1 MFKNL
6 NKIFSDNNKWI
17 LAVVVLILLF
27 LLYSYSQTKGGIVD
41 RMSDGYGA
49 GGAAGNNYVPQTP
62 PVNTNNV
69 AVNKPS
75 SSSNFSESSSNNN
88 YNLQPVANPS
98 ELLPKDKN
106 SEWAS
111 LNPVGSGDGIQTP
124 DLLQS
129 GYHIGIDTI
138 GQTLKNPSYDLRSD
152 PIIEK
157 KFVSPWN
164 MSTIEPDLARVPL
177 EVGYGCR

>member
-1 MFKNL
+1 MFKEF
-6 NKIFSDNNKWI
+6 NKIFSGNNKWV
-17 LAVVVLILLF
+17 LAVVVVVLMYLLF
-27 LLYSYSQTKGGIVD
+27 SYSDSKNITFD
-41 RMSDGYGA
+41 RMTDGSTSSMMSSSTSL
-49 GGAAGNNYVPQTP
+49 PQTNSTVNNQP
-62 PVNTNNV
+62 P
-69 AVNKPS
+69 PS
-75 SSSNFSESSSNNN
+75 TKDNYSNLPSNNN
-88 YNLQPVANPS
+88 HTLQPVANPAD
-98 ELLPKDKN
+98 LLPRDKN

-111 LNPVGSGDGIQTP
+111 LNPVGIGGDGIQTP

-157 KFVSPWN
+157 KNISPWN

-177 EVGYGCR
+177 EVGYGSR

>member
-1 MFKNL
+1 MFKKFNG
-6 NKIFSDNNKWI
+6 IFSKLSGNKWV
-17 LAVVVLILLF
+17 LLVVAVVIIFLLF
-27 LLYSYSQTKGGIVD
+27 SYSQSKGSFIDKMTDGSAPVPPTENEKQDIVQPTN
-41 RMSDGYGA
+41 MSELA
-49 GGAAGNNYVPQTP
+49 SNKNYHM
-62 PVNTNNV
+62 
-69 AVNKPS
+69 K
-75 SSSNFSESSSNNN
+75 
-88 YNLQPVANPS
+88 PVANPS

-106 SEWAS
+106 SEWAE
-111 LNPVGSGDGIQTP
+111 LNPVSAGGGIQTP

-157 KFVSPWN
+157 KSVSPWN

-177 EVGYGCR
+177 EVGYGSR

>member
-1 MFKNL
+1 MFKDF
-6 NKIFSDNNKWI
+6 NKIFSGNNIWI
-17 LAVVVLILLF
+17 LAIVVLVLMY
-27 LLYSYSQTKGGIVD
+27 LLYSYSESKGSFFD
-41 RMSDGYGA
+41 KMTDGSA
-49 GGAAGNNYVPQTP
+49 
-62 PVNTNNV
+62 
-69 AVNKPS
+69 
-75 SSSNFSESSSNNN
+75 SSNNLSVAQTSNVKIDEAPISNGN
-88 YNLQPVANPS
+88 YANLSSNKNYALQPVANPS

-111 LNPVGSGDGIQTP
+111 LNPVGVGDGIQTP

-157 KFVSPWN
+157 KNIGPWN

-177 EVGYGCR
+177 EVGYGSR

>member
-6 NKIFSDNNKWI
+6 NGNFSKLFSGNKWVI
-17 LAVVVLILLF
+17 FLVVIVLLF
-27 LLYSYSQTKGGIVD
+27 LLYSYSQSKGSFLD
-41 RMSDGYGA
+41 KMTDG
-49 GGAAGNNYVPQTP
+49 TP
-62 PVNTNNV
+62 TNMV
-69 AVNKPS
+69 
-75 SSSNFSESSSNNN
+75 SSNKESTVDYHNQMPQAPTSGNVSTIPSNNN
-88 YNLQPVANPS
+88 YMLQPIANPS

-111 LNPVGSGDGIQTP
+111 LNPVSVGGASGIQTP

-157 KFVSPWN
+157 KSVSPWN
-164 MSTIEPDLARVPL
+164 MSTIEPDFARVPL
-177 EVGYGCR
+177 EVGYGSR

>member
-1 MFKNL
+1 MFKNFNGFL
-6 NKIFSDNNKWI
+6 SRMSGNKMVLLVVAIVI
-17 LAVVVLILLF
+17 LVLLF
-27 LLYSYSQTKGGIVD
+27 SYSQTKGSFID
-41 RMSDGYGA
+41 RMSDGSTA
-49 GGAAGNNYVPQTP
+49 
-62 PVNTNNV
+62 PVENIPKKETVQPTNM
-69 AVNKPS
+69 S
-75 SSSNFSESSSNNN
+75 ELSSNKN
-88 YNLQPVANPS
+88 YNMQPVANPS

-106 SEWAS
+106 SEWAE
-111 LNPVGSGDGIQTP
+111 LNPVSAGGGIQTP

-157 KFVSPWN
+157 KSVSPWN

-177 EVGYGCR
+177 EVGYGSR

>member
-1 MFKNL
+1 MFKDF
-6 NKIFSDNNKWI
+6 NKIFSGNNVWI
-17 LAVVVLILLF
+17 LAIVVLVLAY
-27 LLYSYSQTKGGIVD
+27 LLYSYSETKGSSFYD
-41 RMSDGYGA
+41 KMTDGTDPSVTTTVPSQSSPVKTDEA
-49 GGAAGNNYVPQTP
+49 SATSGNYANLPSNKNY
-62 PVNTNNV
+62 
-69 AVNKPS
+69 A
-75 SSSNFSESSSNNN
+75 
-88 YNLQPVANPS
+88 LQPVANPS

-111 LNPVGSGDGIQTP
+111 LNPVSVGGDGIQAP

-157 KFVSPWN
+157 KNIGPWN

-177 EVGYGCR
+177 EVGYGSR

>member
-1 MFKNL
+1 MFKNFNGFL
-6 NKIFSDNNKWI
+6 SRMSGNKMV
-17 LAVVVLILLF
+17 LLVVAVVILVLLF
-27 LLYSYSQTKGGIVD
+27 SYSQTKGSFID
-41 RMSDGYGA
+41 RMSDGST
-49 GGAAGNNYVPQTP
+49 TP
-62 PVNTNNV
+62 SENIPKKETVQPTNM
-69 AVNKPS
+69 
-75 SSSNFSESSSNNN
+75 SELSSNNN
-88 YNLQPVANPS
+88 YIMQPVANPS

-106 SEWAS
+106 SEWAE
-111 LNPVGSGDGIQTP
+111 LNPVSAGGGIQTP

-157 KFVSPWN
+157 KSVSPWN

-177 EVGYGCR
+177 EVGYGSR